1 MTIIKIENLTKK
13 FGDGPT
19 AVIAL
24 DHISV
29 SVNAGEIVAVMGPSG
44 CGKSTLLHL
53 VGRLDKPTNG
63 KIILEDLNIADI
75 SDARLTELRRRRIG
89 FVFQFFNL
97 LPTLTAV
104 ENVALPLVLDGVKTA
119 KANSQAVEWLK
130 KVGLSD
136 RLNYRPD
143 QLSGGQQQRVAI
155 ARALVAEPALI
166 LADEPTG
173 NLDSRSSDEVAS
185 LLRTVSEKW
194 GRTVLMVTHDPR
206 IAAYADRII
215 FLKDGHIVEETKLS
229 GTSAQKVK
237 RVRQKAKAL

>member
-143 QLSGGQQQRVAI
+143 
-155 ARALVAEPALI
+155 
-166 LADEPTG
+166 
-173 NLDSRSSDEVAS
+173 
-185 LLRTVSEKW
+185 
-194 GRTVLMVTHDPR
+194 
-206 IAAYADRII
+206 
-215 FLKDGHIVEETKLS
+215 
-229 GTSAQKVK
+229 
-237 RVRQKAKAL
+237 

>member
-1 MTIIKIENLTKK
+1 MTVIKIENLTKK

-29 SVNAGEIVAVMGPSG
+29 SVNAGEFVAVMGPSG

-53 VGRLDKPTNG
+53 VGGLDKPTNG

-104 ENVALPLVLDGVKTA
+104 ENVALPLVLDGVKTV
-119 KANSQAVEWLK
+119 KANSQAAEWLK

-143 QLSGGQQQRVAI
+143 QLSGGQ
-155 ARALVAEPALI
+155 
-166 LADEPTG
+166 
-173 NLDSRSSDEVAS
+173 
-185 LLRTVSEKW
+185 
-194 GRTVLMVTHDPR
+194 
-206 IAAYADRII
+206 
-215 FLKDGHIVEETKLS
+215 
-229 GTSAQKVK
+229 
-237 RVRQKAKAL
+237 